1 MILVITFSGVSLRRQ
16 SKESSPEQREQSEA
30 GDGDSIGNHSFPSS
44 SESEEGGT
52 SLSEGGSP
60 LYSGTGGQAARK
72 RRRPRAGAIVQTVQ
86 AVAL

>member
-30 GDGDSIGNHSFPSS
+30 GDGNSIGNHSFPGS

-60 LYSGTGGQAARK
+60 LSSGTGGQAARK
-72 RRRPRAGAIVQTVQ
+72 RRRPRTGATVQTVQ